1 MQYYGCGNFEVYI
14 AANARNIEIFQTG
27 RIVGRDDDKQHYGI
41 IESVTLETDAE
52 NGDYLTVTGRFL
64 MSLLS
69 RGIIYP
75 TLSFSTLTSYGVFD
89 TYGDCFSVTAGNSTN
104 VVIGTGKAWIDGHYF
119 INDTPY
125 TLDLT
130 KYVDES
136 LSRYVSIGIS
146 CDVSENVRACKLEV
160 KSGTAATTPVIPTFE
175 DTASKKFLTLAAVFL
190 KGGAKAITNDDIFD
204 IREDENKCGYVK
216 CVLGKCRVSEIL
228 MALSVYNSTVT
239 DLTKQ
244 VQDLSSQVASLTT
257 RLDDFTADVTAVGS
271 IGDSAYYIMY
281 SNGRLAI
288 RGTGATYDYEIG
300 NSPFFENTEIT
311 SLDVGEGITALGSSL
326 FERCTSMTEV
336 SLPTTLT
343 AIGERCFFMYSVG
356 GLKSLVIPKNVKS
369 IAEKAFVCCAVE
381 NVTIPFNVKEIG
393 NYAFNGCEKLKSAY
407 VDSPLVS
414 SFMFTQCSALSNLT
428 LSKNVKSINAYC
440 INYCG
445 SLNEITYEGTVTD
458 LKSVVGY
465 KNLMNAAYCPLE
477 RISCVDGAF
486 VLNGETWEEV
496 MA

>member
-1 MQYYGCGNFEVYI
+1 M
-14 AANARNIEIFQTG
+14 
-27 RIVGRDDDKQHYGI
+27 
-41 IESVTLETDAE
+41 
-52 NGDYLTVTGRFL
+52 
-64 MSLLS
+64 
-69 RGIIYP
+69 
-75 TLSFSTLTSYGVFD
+75 SFSFGFFNAKNMDRTYTAEDFTNYLSSIICNGVFD
-89 TYGDCFSVTAGNSTN
+89 TYGDCFSVTAGTGTK
-104 VVIGTGKAWIDGHYF
+104 VIIGTGKAWIDGHYF
-119 INDTPY
+119 INDTAY

-130 KYVDES
+130 KYIDES
-136 LSRYVSIGIS
+136 LSRYVTIGIS

-190 KGGAKAITNDDIFD
+190 KGGAKSITDGNIRDM
-204 IREDENKCGYVK
+204 REDENKCGYVK

-228 MALSVYNSTVT
+228 MALSIYCSTIA
-239 DLTKQ
+239 DLKEQ

-257 RLDDFTADVTAVGS
+257 RLDDFTADVTAVGT

-281 SNGRLAI
+281 SNGRVAI

-326 FERCTSMTEV
+326 FERCTNMTEI
-336 SLPTTLT
+336 SLSTTLT
-343 AIGERCFFMYSVG
+343 SIGERCFFMYSVG
-356 GLKSLVIPKNVKS
+356 GLKSLVIPKNVKT
-369 IAEKAFVCCAVE
+369 IGEKAFVCCAIE
-381 NVTIPFNVKEIG
+381 SVTIPFNVKEIG
-393 NYAFNGCEKLKSAY
+393 SHAFNDCDKLKSAY

-414 SFMFTQCSALSNLT
+414 SFMFTHCSILTNLT

-440 INYCG
+440 INYCS
-445 SLNEITYEGTVTD
+445 SLKEITYEGTIAD

-486 VLNGETWEEV
+486 VLNGEAWEEV
-496 MA
+496 MT

>member
-1 MQYYGCGNFEVYI
+1 M
-14 AANARNIEIFQTG
+14 
-27 RIVGRDDDKQHYGI
+27 
-41 IESVTLETDAE
+41 
-52 NGDYLTVTGRFL
+52 
-64 MSLLS
+64 
-69 RGIIYP
+69 
-75 TLSFSTLTSYGVFD
+75 SFSYGFFNAKNMDRTYTADDFTNYLSSIICNGVFD
-89 TYGDCFSVTAGNSTN
+89 TYGDCFSVTAGNGTS

-119 INDTPY
+119 INDTAY
-125 TLDLT
+125 TLDLS
-130 KYVDES
+130 KYADES
-136 LSRYVSIGIS
+136 LSRYVTIGIS

-160 KSGTAATTPVIPTFE
+160 KSGTAATTPTIPVFE
-175 DTASKKFLTLAAVFL
+175 NTASKKYITLAAVFL
-190 KGGAKAITNDDIFD
+190 KGGTKNIINDNIFD
-204 IREDENKCGYVK
+204 MREDEKKCGYVK

-228 MALSVYNSTVT
+228 MALAVYRSTVA

-244 VQDLSSQVASLTT
+244 VQDLSSHVASLTT

-288 RGTGATYDYEIG
+288 RGTGATYDYDIG

-326 FERCTSMTEV
+326 FERCTNMTEI

-356 GLKSLVIPKNVKS
+356 GLKSLVIPKNVKT

-381 NVTIPFNVKEIG
+381 SVTIPFNVKEIG
-393 NYAFNGCEKLKSAY
+393 SYAFNECAELKSAY

-414 SFMFTQCSALSNLT
+414 SFMFTQCSALANLT

-445 SLNEITYEGTVTD
+445 SLKEITYEGTVTD
-458 LKSVVGY
+458 LKAVVGY
-465 KNLMNAAYCPLE
+465 QNLMNASYCPLE

-496 MA
+496 MT

>member
-1 MQYYGCGNFEVYI
+1 M
-14 AANARNIEIFQTG
+14 
-27 RIVGRDDDKQHYGI
+27 
-41 IESVTLETDAE
+41 
-52 NGDYLTVTGRFL
+52 
-64 MSLLS
+64 
-69 RGIIYP
+69 
-75 TLSFSTLTSYGVFD
+75 SFSFGFFNAKNMDRTYTAEDFTNYLSSIICNGVFD
-89 TYGDCFSVTAGNSTN
+89 TYGDCFSVTAGSGTS

-136 LSRYVSIGIS
+136 LSRYVTIGIS

-160 KSGTAATTPVIPTFE
+160 KSGTATTTPTIPVFE
-175 DTASKKFLTLAAVFL
+175 NTASKKYLTIAAVFL
-190 KGGAKAITNDDIFD
+190 KGGTKTITNENIFD
-204 IREDENKCGYVK
+204 MRENESKCGYVK

-228 MALSVYNSTVT
+228 MALSVYRSTVA

-257 RLDDFTADVTAVGS
+257 RLDDFTADVIAVGS

-300 NSPFFENTEIT
+300 NSPFFENTEIM

-326 FERCTSMTEV
+326 FERCTNMTEV

-343 AIGERCFFMYSVG
+343 AIRERCFFMYSVG
-356 GLKSLVIPKNVKS
+356 GLKSLVIPKNVKT
-369 IAEKAFVCCAVE
+369 IGEKAFVCCAIE
-381 NVTIPFNVKEIG
+381 SVTIPFNVKEIG
-393 NYAFNGCEKLKSAY
+393 SYAFNGCEKLKSVY
-407 VDSPLVS
+407 VESSLISP
-414 SFMFTQCSALSNLT
+414 FMFTQCTSLT
-428 LSKNVKSINAYC
+428 KLTISKNVKSINAYC

-445 SLNEITYEGTVTD
+445 SLKEIAYEGTIDD
-458 LKSVVGY
+458 LKSIVGY

-486 VLNGETWEEV
+486 VLNGEAWEEV
-496 MA
+496 PA